1 MRFWRRCEH
10 KWKYADVVGIK
21 FRYCEKCGRVERLEP
36 PSFIDWIFGRTD
48 FVWKKYDIDIG
59 ELLEYVREDLKWR

>member
-10 KWKYADVVGIK
+10 RWRYVDVVGIK

-48 FVWKKYDIDIG
+48 FVWRKCNMT
-59 ELLEYVREDLKWR
+59 VRELIDYVIDETLGG